1 MAKECEKKCPIDRAD
16 KATFR
21 SVQDALTQ
29 IQYLSEHESPCQR
42 QETDA
47 KGIFGFF
54 RRGGTSKYSQSD
66 EPPNGGYGW
75 VCTVAAAVVNGHAW
89 GFNSA
94 YAVFLAHYLKTNSFP
109 GATPLQYSFI
119 GSLSVTCLMLVSP
132 VATKLVGKYGIQP
145 AMFCGVIL
153 ETLGLIT
160 ASFASELWHLVLS
173 QGIAFGMGVGLLY
186 IPTAAVVPQWFTTK
200 RSLASG
206 IALSGAGLG
215 GMVYSLAAAAMI
227 DSLGLAYAFRILG
240 ILAFV
245 INTSCIILIKD
256 RNKAVGSNQRAFDM
270 GLFKKYEYILL
281 LGFGV
286 FTMLGYF
293 ILIFSLANFANF
305 IGLNSSQASLSSALF
320 NFAQAIG
327 RPLIGYFSDTT
338 GRVNMASSMTFVAG
352 VLALVIWTNTSTYGV
367 LIFFSF
373 IEGLFAGNFW
383 ATIAPLVA
391 EILGLPNV
399 ASGLNLMW
407 LTLSI
412 PCTFAEAIALEIST
426 STGSYLGTQLFTG
439 FTYITAAGFLL
450 ILRGWKIQQNS
461 DQQSPVFTDCLVKC
475 FQRSHV

>member
-1 MAKECEKKCPIDRAD
+1 MTREYEEKHTIDRVNQ
-16 KATFR
+16 R
-21 SVQDALTQ
+21 SDQDSSAQSQFPNVT
-29 IQYLSEHESPCQR
+29 ENESTNQH
-42 QETDA
+42 QNTTS
-47 KGIFGFF
+47 KGIFGRLFQ
-54 RRGGTSKYSQSD
+54 RKSNRNLHSE

-75 VCTVAAAVVNGHAW
+75 VCTIAAAVVNGHAW

-132 VATKLVGKYGIQP
+132 LATMLVGKYGIKP
-145 AMFCGVIL
+145 TMFCGVVL

-160 ASFASELWHLVLS
+160 ASFASKLWHLVLS
-173 QGIAFGMGVGLLY
+173 QGISFGMGIGLLY

-206 IALSGAGLG
+206 VAVSGAGLG
-215 GMVYSLAAAAMI
+215 GMVYSLSAAAMI
-227 DSLGLAYAFRILG
+227 DNLGLAYAFRILG

-245 INTSCIILIKD
+245 VNTSCILLIKD
-256 RNKAVGSNQRAFDM
+256 RNKAIGSNQSAFDI
-270 GLFKKYEYILL
+270 GLFKKYEYVLL
-281 LGFGV
+281 LGFSI

-320 NFAQAIG
+320 NLAQAIG

-338 GRVNMASSMTFVAG
+338 GRINMASSMTFVAG
-352 VLALVIWTNTSTYGV
+352 VLALVVWINTSSYGV
-367 LIFFSF
+367 LLFFSF

-391 EILGLPNV
+391 EVLGLSNV

-426 STGSYLGTQLFTG
+426 STNSYLGTQLFTG
-439 FTYITAAGFLL
+439 FTYIAAAFFLL
-450 ILRGWKIQQNS
+450 ILRGWKIQQNTF
-461 DQQSPVFTDCLVKC
+461 QKPAFGNCFVKC
-475 FQRSHV
+475 FHKAHV